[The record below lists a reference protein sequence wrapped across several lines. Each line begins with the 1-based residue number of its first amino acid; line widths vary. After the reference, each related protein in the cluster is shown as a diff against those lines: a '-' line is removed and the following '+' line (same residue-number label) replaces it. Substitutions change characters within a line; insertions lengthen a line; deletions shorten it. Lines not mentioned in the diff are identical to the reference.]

1 MYESLLMQQ
10 DHYVHLDSCLRA
22 HFVVVALSV
31 PADLRTRLLDPLQ
44 EVLRRLVLAKVANVT
59 ADKPKKILPDLLAS
73 SVQVLKSEKQLHLQ
87 RRHGSVIG
95 LGLSCMRCRSSIF
108 LANKRPVS
116 VAGCSFH
123 QDDDIEKPCQ
133 GTGDKV
139 RVVEPG
145 WWLFLCALVL
155 HRPDYQTR
163 ASHKSQMTSN
173 RSCNLKIT
181 VLLIA
186 HGQKRRAIEIVWDQT
201 WHSCSFGCWCQTETS
216 TNIFNKPW
224 SKTKLLIGSLLA
236 FGFHALC
243 SPAYKTKHLYLR
255 WKTSTC
261 TGTRCSKSKWPD
273 INVTHLF
280 LHGHRRVHP
289 GFDSR
294 LWSLDCS
301 VVMLCEWCAHI
312 RILCDFLHAAHDRVS
327 PKLWKLSFP
336 NDDATSAC
344 LLVCLGPPNAC

>member
-1 MYESLLMQQ
+1 MHALRFRSLHEIRQIRATTDSNGLHVRLLPIFARISTQSNLNLVRNVYESLLMQQ

-145 WWLFLCALVL
+145 
-155 HRPDYQTR
+155 
-163 ASHKSQMTSN
+163 
-173 RSCNLKIT
+173 
-181 VLLIA
+181 
-186 HGQKRRAIEIVWDQT
+186 
-201 WHSCSFGCWCQTETS
+201 
-216 TNIFNKPW
+216 
-224 SKTKLLIGSLLA
+224 
-236 FGFHALC
+236 
-243 SPAYKTKHLYLR
+243 
-255 WKTSTC
+255 
-261 TGTRCSKSKWPD
+261 
-273 INVTHLF
+273 
-280 LHGHRRVHP
+280 
-289 GFDSR
+289 
-294 LWSLDCS
+294 
-301 VVMLCEWCAHI
+301 
-312 RILCDFLHAAHDRVS
+312 
-327 PKLWKLSFP
+327 
-336 NDDATSAC
+336 
-344 LLVCLGPPNAC
+344 